1 LPRNN
6 YLVIYSLN
14 TNKRQVHFM
23 SGYDYIVI
31 GGGSAGCVMAA
42 RLSEMPDARVLLL
55 EAGPKDTNPYIHLPM
70 GFAKMTS
77 GSLIWGYETTPLQH
91 ANNRSVVYPQAR
103 VLGGG
108 SSINAEIYTRGCP
121 EDYDRW
127 ASEMGCKGWSWND
140 LKQYF
145 VKSEGNMRLAGPAHG
160 TEGPLAVSDLPTPSP
175 LSLAYVQGCMDIG
188 MPYNPDFN
196 SGHQEGAGLYQTTTK
211 NGRRCSAAIGYLRPA
226 LKRGNLELRTGLT
239 VKRIIVENGRAKGVE
254 VFENGASKQ
263 LRADREVIL
272 TSGAIGSP
280 KLLMLSGIGPAEHL
294 ETVGVKTIHD
304 LKGVGQNFHD
314 HFSTDVIWQLN
325 GAHSYDKYKKP
336 HWAVLAGLQYF
347 LFRNGPV
354 SSNIVEAGAF
364 WWGDRAE
371 PTPDLQFHFLA
382 GAGVEEGVGSVPG
395 GNGATCNSYHTRP
408 RSRGS
413 VTLRSN
419 RIDDA
424 PLIDPNS
431 FSEPYDL
438 ERHIEGIIITQ
449 EVGRSKAFSKFVE
462 REHFP
467 GSECK
472 TKSDYIAIARNHARS
487 SYHPVGTCKLG
498 IDEMAVVDLEC
509 RVHGIDGLRVC
520 DSSIMPQVVS
530 SNTNAPTIAIAE
542 KAADMIR
549 GNR

>member
-1 LPRNN
+1 MA
-6 YLVIYSLN
+6 I
-14 TNKRQVHFM
+14 T
-23 SGYDYIVI
+23 GYDYIIV

-55 EAGPKDTNPYIHLPM
+55 EAGPRDTNPYIHMPV
-70 GFAKMTS
+70 GFFKMTS
-77 GSLIWGYETTPLQH
+77 GNLIWGYETTPLKH
-91 ANNRSVVYPQAR
+91 ANNRVAVYPQAR

-121 EDYDRW
+121 EDYDNW
-127 ASEMGCKGWSWND
+127 ANDMGCTGWSWKD
-140 LKQYF
+140 LKPYF
-145 VKSEGNMRLAGPAHG
+145 IKSEGNTRLGGADHG
-160 TEGPLAVSDLPTPSP
+160 TEGPLGVSDLRSPSP
-175 LSLAYVQGCMDIG
+175 LSEAYVQGCMDIG
-188 MPYNPDFN
+188 MPRNDDFN
-196 SGHQEGAGLYQTTTK
+196 SGKQVGAGLYQTTTK
-211 NGRRCSAAIGYLRPA
+211 SGRRCSAAVGYLRPA
-226 LKRGNLELRTGLT
+226 LKRKNLTMRTGVM
-239 VKRIIVENGRAKGVE
+239 VKQIVIEQGRAKGVE
-254 VFENGASKQ
+254 IVENGAVTR
-263 LRADREVIL
+263 LTADKEVMI
-272 TSGAIGSP
+272 TAGAIGSP
-280 KLLMLSGIGPAEHL
+280 KMLMLSGIGPAAHL
-294 ETVGVKTIHD
+294 KSVGIDVRHD
-304 LKGVGQNFHD
+304 LPGVGQNFHD

-325 GAHSYDKYKKP
+325 GPHSYDKYKKP
-336 HWAVLAGLQYF
+336 HWAALAGLQYV

-364 WWGDRAE
+364 WWGDKTE
-371 PTPDLQFHFLA
+371 KTPDLQFHFLA
-382 GAGVEEGVGSVPG
+382 GAGVEEGVGTVPG

-419 RIDDA
+419 RIEDA

-431 FSEPYDL
+431 FAEPYDL
-438 ERHIEGIIITQ
+438 ERHIDGIKVTQ
-449 EVGRSKAFSKFVE
+449 EVGRSKSFAKFVE

-467 GSECK
+467 GAHCK
-472 TKSDYIAIARNHARS
+472 TKQDYIDCARTNARS
-487 SYHPVGTCKLG
+487 SYHPVGTCKIG
-498 IDEMAVVDLEC
+498 VDDMAVVDLAC